1 MISPVPDVKTL
12 QLDAKRDS
20 FILLACDGIWN
31 SLSSQETVDFVQQR
45 LLKLENEAKK
55 DPSTQQLKK
64 ICEEVCVFIFLLTRC
79 MSAELPPDIFCILHP
94 LICSVAPREPRQNPA
109 LLTEKKRFWT

>member
-64 ICEEVCVFIFLLTRC
+64 ICEEVCV
-79 MSAELPPDIFCILHP
+79 DP
-94 LICSVAPREPRQNPA
+94 L
-109 LLTEKKRFWT
+109 K